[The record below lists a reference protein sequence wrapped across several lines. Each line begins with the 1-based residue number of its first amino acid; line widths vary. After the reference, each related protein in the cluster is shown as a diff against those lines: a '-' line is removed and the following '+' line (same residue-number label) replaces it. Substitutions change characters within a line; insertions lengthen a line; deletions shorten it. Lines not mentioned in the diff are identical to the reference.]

1 MSIVNTTY
9 LNNKSIKTCLT
20 GWKLLWTNRCNK
32 ALFPVLLSPTTTMVH
47 LVSLAILV
55 MIRLVCFF
63 HIKTIILFTILVFFH
78 VSKLVS
84 KLEKKCERTSQ
95 TYGTATTDGS
105 AVRRVRLSAVPLLCS
120 SAVPCAR
127 RALHC
132 VSTSL
137 PLSWMKRLL
146 ALLGVA
152 SRRVTLWCSSLKKDI
167 FFIDV
172 NFKRDKGDYIF
183 IHSFIHCITNW
194 IKIVETEGKRSWA
207 FNTAECSGVHALS
220 KDYILA
226 LSSLA

>member
-120 SAVPCAR
+120 SARTV
-127 RALHC
+127 RAPR
-132 VSTSL
+132 S
-137 PLSWMKRLL
+137 
-146 ALLGVA
+146 ALCLNITA
-152 SRRVTLWCSSLKKDI
+152 TELNEETTCSSWRSVSSC
-167 FFIDV
+167 DV
-172 NFKRDKGDYIF
+172 VVFQSEKGYIF
-183 IHSFIHCITNW
+183 YRCEFQ
-194 IKIVETEGKRSWA
+194 KG
-207 FNTAECSGVHALS
+207 
-220 KDYILA
+220 
-226 LSSLA
+226 